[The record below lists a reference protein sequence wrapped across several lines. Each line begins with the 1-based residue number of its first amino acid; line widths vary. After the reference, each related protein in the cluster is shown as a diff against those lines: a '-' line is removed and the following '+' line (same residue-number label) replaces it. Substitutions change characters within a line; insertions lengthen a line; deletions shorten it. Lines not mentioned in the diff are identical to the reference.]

1 MDTLDVMATE
11 EAAAAAA
18 AARRGDEAAFGAL
31 AERYRPELQ
40 VHCYRMVGSLEDAED
55 LVQETFLRAWRRR
68 RTFAGRSTFRAWLYG
83 IATNA
88 SLDEVARK
96 RRRAHAPPGE
106 GVPAEVSW
114 LRPYPDRL
122 LEAVAPSEDEPDRA
136 IVSKETIELAF
147 LVAIQHLPPTQRA
160 VLIVRDVLGWS
171 AKETA
176 ALLETSVP
184 AVNSALQ
191 RARATMRTRLPQR
204 RAEWAPGADPDDAE
218 RALLARYMEATE
230 RDDLEGLAATLSEDA
245 RFTMPPTPGVWVGR
259 DAMIASWVEGGFGSE
274 SFGHIRCLAT
284 RANLQPAVANYL
296 RRPGAP
302 DHRPMA
308 LDVLRIADGLV
319 VDIVTFPADAFP
331 AFGLP
336 GALP

>member
-1 MDTLDVMATE
+1 MGTLDVMATGE
-11 EAAAAAA
+11 GAAAVAAA
-18 AARRGDEAAFGAL
+18 QAGDEAAFGAL

-40 VHCYRMVGSLEDAED
+40 VHCYRMVGSFEDAED

-68 RTFAGRSTFRAWLYG
+68 HTFAGRSTFRAWLYG

-96 RRRAHAPPGE
+96 RRRAQAPPGE
-106 GVPAEVSW
+106 GVPAEVAW
-114 LRPYPDRL
+114 LQPYPDRL
-122 LEAVAPSEDEPDRA
+122 LAAAAPSEDEPDRA
-136 IVSKETIELAF
+136 LVSKETIEIAF

-176 ALLETSVP
+176 ALLDTTVP

-191 RARATMRTRLPQR
+191 RARATMKMRLPER

-218 RALLARYMEATE
+218 RALLGRYMEATE

-245 RFTMPPTPGVWVGR
+245 RFTMPPEPGVWVGR
-259 DAMIASWVEGGFGSE
+259 ETVVGSWVEGGFGTAA
-274 SFGHIRCLAT
+274 FGHIRCLLT
-284 RANLQPAVANYL
+284 RANMQPAVANYL
-296 RRPGAP
+296 RKPGER
-302 DHRPMA
+302 DHHPMA
-308 LDVLRIADGLV
+308 LDVLRVADGLV
-319 VDIVTFPADAFP
+319 ADIVTFPLDVSR
-331 AFGLP
+331 FGLP
-336 GALP
+336 PSLP